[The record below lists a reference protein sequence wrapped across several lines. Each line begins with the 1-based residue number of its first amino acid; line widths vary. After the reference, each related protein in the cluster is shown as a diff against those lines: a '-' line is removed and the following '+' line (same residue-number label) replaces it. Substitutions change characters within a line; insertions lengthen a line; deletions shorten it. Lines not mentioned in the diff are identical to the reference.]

1 MRISHAYNSPLPKFS
16 DSKSQRTSFYDRLRR
31 GSSITIQ
38 KKQNKIYQITTS
50 FHFAFTWRPLLR
62 IDRTDLHLRYI
73 GTHIRTDYSCTFG
86 CRTRVQTSIGLFL
99 PGLTINVRFNAIS
112 TNQNEMIYEDKALKV
127 STLPLRHRIPTCG
140 FLFEEKEKRKTSN
153 PRYDTILQYPYQRTC
168 QNKTR

>member
-1 MRISHAYNSPLPKFS
+1 MENFELTILGCGSAMPTTRHYPS
-16 DSKSQRTSFYDRLRR
+16 SQILNHRERLFMIDC
-31 GSSITIQ
+31 GEGAHITIQ

-99 PGLTINVRFNAIS
+99 PGLTI
-112 TNQNEMIYEDKALKV
+112 
-127 STLPLRHRIPTCG
+127 
-140 FLFEEKEKRKTSN
+140 
-153 PRYDTILQYPYQRTC
+153 
-168 QNKTR
+168 